1 MKTIYE
7 SDRELGVCLT
17 EPWINGYTNIHTE
30 VNEYQ
35 FLFLKWCKIK
45 QYVPKLKNIRFL
57 GEEATNRYL
66 DFVAQEELIKA
77 KIFLSRRKQGFYIDY
92 QVIE

>member
-7 SDRELGVCLT
+7 ADRTVGVCFAK
-17 EPWINGYTNIHTE
+17 PWLNGYTNIHTE

-35 FLFLKWCKIK
+35 FLFLKWCTIK

-66 DFVAQEELIKA
+66 NFVAQEELIKA
-77 KIFLSRRKQGFYIDY
+77 KIFLSRRNQGLYVDCQI
-92 QVIE
+92 IE